1 MIRILNAEPSGYS
14 EKARAIL
21 RSVGHVVERPLT
33 QRQLRAWIP
42 RFDILIIRL
51 GLEVTQAVLDAAP
64 RLRVIV
70 TATTGTDHID
80 MKEAARRHVAVLS
93 LQGERQFLNGVP
105 ATAEHTWALLLAAV
119 RQIPDAVNSVRAGG
133 WSRDAFRG
141 RELRGKRLGLLGFG
155 RVGEQVA
162 SFGRAFGMRIA
173 AFDPKRRGWPS
184 GITRCRSLSQ
194 LLRQADVL
202 SVHVPFTEETRGLID
217 AEGLRRLPR
226 GALLINTSRGGLLD
240 EQAVVD
246 ALRAGR
252 LAGVAVDVLEGERQ
266 ATTRRR
272 SPLLAYAKRH
282 RNVLITPHL
291 GGATLESME
300 RTEVFMA
307 EKLRGW
313 MVDRRLR

>member
-21 RSVGHVVERPLT
+21 RSVGSVVERPLT
-33 QRQLRAWIP
+33 QRQLRVWIP
-42 RFDILIIRL
+42 RFDVLIIRL
-51 GLEVTQAVLDAAP
+51 GLEVTRTVLEAAP

-80 MKEAARRHVAVLS
+80 IEEAARHRVAVLS

-105 ATAEHTWALLLAAV
+105 ATAEHTWALLLAAI
-119 RQIPDAVNSVRAGG
+119 RHIPEAVNSVRAGG
-133 WSRDAFRG
+133 WSRDDFRG
-141 RELRGKRLGLLGFG
+141 RELRGKRLGLLGCG

-162 SFGRAFGMRIA
+162 VFARAFGMRIA
-173 AFDPKRRGWPS
+173 AFDPKRRRWPS

-202 SVHVPFTEETRGLID
+202 SVHLPFTAETGRLVD
-217 AEGLRRLPR
+217 ANVLRRLPR

-240 EQAVVD
+240 EQAVVN
-246 ALRAGR
+246 ALRAKH
-252 LAGVAVDVLEGERQ
+252 LAGAAVDVLEGERH
-266 ATTRRR
+266 ATQRRR
-272 SPLLAYAKRH
+272 SPLLAYAKQH

-291 GGATLESME
+291 GGATRESME

-313 MVDRRLR
+313 LAGHRLR